1 MPGWVCRTPLFSFN
15 VKGVGRWFQQ
25 ARSFFLPL
33 PVVRLLSDEN
43 AKKPPRST
51 RGSGDFF
58 RNTTQ
63 GGVR

>member
-15 VKGVGRWFQQ
+15 VKGAGTLQKA
-25 ARSFFLPL
+25 ARSFFCPFLSFAS
-33 PVVRLLSDEN
+33 SDEN

-51 RGSGDFF
+51 MGSGDFF